1 MVRRAGRGGGGG
13 SHSCD
18 SWESGSSW
26 AGSRERVGSSTSGV
40 AMADMSGMLQHPV
53 TNLVYRD
60 FGTHHVLRSVTS
72 CHMTSDNTQA

>member
-13 SHSCD
+13 SH

-40 AMADMSGMLQHPV
+40 AMADMSGMLQHTV
-53 TNLVYRD
+53 TNLVP
-60 FGTHHVLRSVTS
+60 
-72 CHMTSDNTQA
+72 